1 MNLNQILLAVFT
13 LLAGGAAG
21 YFLRHFSALR
31 LKNSAEQKIQRQFD
45 EAKAKAKEVVLEA
58 QGKAAAV
65 LEQATKEERERKN
78 QIDKLEERY
87 IKKEEALEKAAAEL
101 RAKENKTNQDFEKIR
116 QLQLELE
123 ENKKKVDEEI
133 EKKAGITPVEAKKMI
148 LEKVQKD
155 SAEELVQEVRKME
168 KERREEIEKKS
179 AEIIATVIGRYSRS
193 HVAELTTS
201 VFPLEN
207 EDLKGKIIGR
217 EGRNIKALER
227 LTGVELIVDEAP
239 DYIVIS
245 SFDPLRR
252 ETALLALKKLI
263 KDGRIQPARIEEKVE
278 EAKQELAKRTSEIG
292 EEAMYEVGIFDL
304 PKEIVQLLGRLHFR
318 TSYGQN
324 VLVHSIEVAHIA
336 AMMAAELGL
345 NVEMTKKAG
354 LLHDIGKAI
363 DHEVSGN
370 HVELGQKIL
379 KKYGLSEEII
389 KTMEAH
395 HEDHPFSNPESY
407 LIEAADAL
415 SAARPGARRE
425 SLENY
430 IKRLGDLEKIA
441 NEFEGVKNSYAI
453 SGGRELRIFV
463 IPEKID
469 DFGAF
474 QLAKNIAS
482 KIQSDLNYPGEIKV
496 NIIRE
501 VRAVEYAK

>member
-1 MNLNQILLAVFT
+1 MNSNQVIWAIFV
-13 LLAGGAAG
+13 LLAGVAG
-21 YFLRHFSALR
+21 YFIRHFSALR
-31 LKNSAEQKIQRQFD
+31 LKNSAEQKIQKQID

-58 QGKAAAV
+58 QGKAASV
-65 LEQATKEERERKN
+65 LEQATKEERERKS
-78 QIDKLEERY
+78 QIDKLEERF
-87 IKKEEALEKAAAEL
+87 IKKEEALEKAVTDL
-101 RAKENKTNQDFEKIR
+101 RSRENKVNADFEKAR
-116 QLQLELE
+116 QAQLEAE
-123 ENKKKVDEEI
+123 EMRKKADEEI
-133 EKKAGITPVEAKKMI
+133 QKKAGITPEQAKKMI
-148 LEKVQKD
+148 VEKVQRD
-155 SAEELVQEVRKME
+155 SEEELAEEIKKVER
-168 KERREEIEKKS
+168 ERREEIEKKS

-239 DYIVIS
+239 DYIVVS
-245 SFDPLRR
+245 SFDPMRR

-278 EAKQELAKRTSEIG
+278 EAKQELAKRTLEIG
-292 EEAMYEVGIFDL
+292 EEAVYEVGIYDL
-304 PKEIVQLLGRLHFR
+304 PKEITQLLGRLHFR

-336 AMMAAELGL
+336 AMIASELGL
-345 NVEMTKKAG
+345 NVEVTKKAG

-363 DHEVSGN
+363 DHEVQGN

-379 KKYGLSEEII
+379 KKYGISDEII

-395 HEDHPFSNPESY
+395 HENYPYSSPESY
-407 LIEAADAL
+407 LITAADAL

-430 IKRLGDLEKIA
+430 VKRLGDLEKIA
-441 NEFEGVKNSYAI
+441 NEFEGVKTSYAI